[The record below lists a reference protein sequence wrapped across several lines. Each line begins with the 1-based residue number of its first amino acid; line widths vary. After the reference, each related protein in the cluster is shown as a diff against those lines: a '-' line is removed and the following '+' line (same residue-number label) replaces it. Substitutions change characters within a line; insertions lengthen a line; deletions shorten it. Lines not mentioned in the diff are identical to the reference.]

1 MLNKRTT
8 SMVGVAPSASERR
21 SPLDSESL
29 SEGEGLLLG
38 DTAGLLALV
47 NSAIPSC
54 SPLLQSTHQCQ
65 EAVLPDDSNE
75 ELWQLSK
82 STYECFAGCFKAL
95 CMLNQIPVQTLAHVM
110 LL

>member
-38 DTAGLLALV
+38 DTAGLLARSTVPFPPALL
-47 NSAIPSC
+47 SC
-54 SPLLQSTHQCQ
+54 RALINVRRQCSQ
-65 EAVLPDDSNE
+65 MIAMRSCGN
-75 ELWQLSK
+75 
-82 STYECFAGCFKAL
+82 
-95 CMLNQIPVQTLAHVM
+95 
-110 LL
+110 